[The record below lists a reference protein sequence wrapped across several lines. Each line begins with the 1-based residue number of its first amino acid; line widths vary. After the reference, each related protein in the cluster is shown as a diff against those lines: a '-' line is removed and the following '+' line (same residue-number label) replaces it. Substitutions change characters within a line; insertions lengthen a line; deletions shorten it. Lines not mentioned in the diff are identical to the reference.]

1 MKIIAKTGFTL
12 IELLVVITIIG
23 ILATG
28 ATTVYTSQIQKA
40 RDTTRITDLKA
51 LESGIEQYYQDD
63 TQYPQGGASWVATSG
78 LSVTDYLPTLAE
90 DPKHNQTCNAS
101 RCGYIY
107 AVWAD
112 SVGIERWAYEIST
125 AFENEGNR
133 LSKADDINDNW
144 DDENRLELGSGNPD
158 PSLDTSRDPSQPFAG
173 DILDDQ
179 DGSAVIVIRKGSVR
193 TR

>member
-1 MKIIAKTGFTL
+1 MKFLTKTGFTL

-40 RDTTRITDLKA
+40 RDTVRITDVKA
-51 LESGIEQYYQDD
+51 LQSGIEQYYQDD
-63 TQYPQGGASWVATSG
+63 TQYPQGGIAWIGAG

-90 DPKHNQTCNAS
+90 DPKHGQTCNAS

-107 AVWAD
+107 NVGID
-112 SVGIERWAYEIST
+112 SVWIERWSFEIST

-133 LSKADDINDNW
+133 TKKAVDSSDNGNDPA
-144 DDENRLELGSGNPD
+144 RLEFGAGAPIAPLNTNQDQGTAFTGTDIVPT
-158 PSLDTSRDPSQPFAG
+158 DTTATV
-173 DILDDQ
+173 LVVTK
-179 DGSAVIVIRKGSVR
+179 SAVSVK
-193 TR
+193 